1 MKPKPTAAELLDSTV
16 VLTATEVAD
25 ILRLT
30 FHKGRKAGQP
40 NRLLVHNLVDR
51 GQLRPVDPE
60 LPKHR
65 WAFATAAV
73 RRYVE
78 EVAA

>member
-1 MKPKPTAAELLDSTV
+1 MNPKPTAAELLDSTV

-30 FHKGRKAGQP
+30 FYKGRNAGKP
-40 NRLLVHNLVDR
+40 NRLLVHELMDR
-51 GQLRPVDPE
+51 GQLRPVDPDQ
-60 LPKHR
+60 PKHR
-65 WAFATAAV
+65 WSFATAAV

>member
-1 MKPKPTAAELLDSTV
+1 MNPKPTAAELLDTTV

-40 NRLLVHNLVDR
+40 NRLLVHDLVDR
-51 GQLRPVDPE
+51 GILSPVDPAQ
-60 LPKHR
+60 PVHR
-65 WAFATAAV
+65 WRFSTASIK
-73 RRYVE
+73 RYLQA
-78 EVAA
+78 VAA